1 MGQGFPHDSS
11 PMTHDR
17 FFGGETVSTEATGST
32 SRAEVVRRPR
42 KTPDKTIRAKE
53 MVKGIAPV
61 VPLKAPVVPM
71 ALAA

>member
-1 MGQGFPHDSS
+1 MVL
-11 PMTHDR
+11 
-17 FFGGETVSTEATGST
+17 FFGGDWFRLEKQGRA

-42 KTPDKTIRAKE
+42 KKPGKMIHAKN

-61 VPLKAPVVPM
+61 VPMTPTMAPM